1 MLSVPLVIII
11 LVTASLLLIPIALII
26 LRAAGAS
33 DAAAAIVTAIPGTAA
48 PSMATMDTAGIGTAT
63 CCRFLA
69 KFLVVATSS
78 PRIARERH
86 PPTPGGRRVPR
97 TGLVPND
104 AGRRGGG
111 WLGGRDRSRSSGGI
125 VCSRTTPTAFGI
137 MRRRR
142 WWHSGSSRHW
152 HDARHRDVRQERRR
166 AGIDRV
172 DGHRDAAGHRCCGRL
187 CLLLRLLLLYRYGMV
202 GRFLRL
208 TVFGLI

>member
-1 MLSVPLVIII
+1 MLSVPLLII

-26 LRAAGAS
+26 MRAAGAS
-33 DAAAAIVTAIPGTAA
+33 TAAAAIVTAIPGTAA
-48 PSMATMDTAGIGTAT
+48 PSMTTMDTAGIGTAT
-63 CCRFLA
+63 CFRFLA

-104 AGRRGGG
+104 AGRSGGS
-111 WLGGRDRSRSSGGI
+111 WLGGRGRSRSSGGI

-142 WWHSGSSRHW
+142 WWHRHSGRGRHW

-172 DGHRDAAGHRCCGRL
+172 DGHRDAAGHGVVTCGRL
-187 CLLLRLLLLYRYGMV
+187 
-202 GRFLRL
+202 
-208 TVFGLI
+208 GLNR